1 MNNQANIPGAGTPL
15 TDKDGR
21 ITQVWWPFL
30 VSLFNR
36 TGAGTGVPPVSAD
49 GQDASAL
56 SESMVAQP
64 IGPLIKAASSALIA
78 SQQVAPSNAALLARV
93 AALEAAVAALTIA
106 NSSPTRRM
114 SDLDAEINSMVT
126 PPTGITG
133 TVIVKG

>member
-1 MNNQANIPGAGTPL
+1 M
-15 TDKDGR
+15 
-21 ITQVWWPFL
+21 
-30 VSLFNR
+30 
-36 TGAGTGVPPVSAD
+36 
-49 GQDASAL
+49 
-56 SESMVAQP
+56 AQP